1 MFVEKIVALIGDVPV
16 QFEPL
21 LYVFSLVIFLW
32 LIDGFFYLCRYL
44 VTGGGR

>member
-21 LYVFSLVIFLW
+21 LYVFSLVISLW

>member
-1 MFVEKIVALIGDVPV
+1 MFVEKVVALIGDVPI

-21 LYVFSLVIFLW
+21 LYVFCLVIFLW
-32 LIDGFFYLCRYL
+32 LIDGFFYLCRYF

>member
-1 MFVEKIVALIGDVPV
+1 MFVEKIAALIGDVPV

-21 LYVFSLVIFLW
+21 LTVFSLVVFLW